1 MISLMAIFKQSF
13 TFICLVCIYG
23 EWICLCYDAYVEVRL
38 AELSSLIPL
47 CGSRG
52 LDVSHQ
58 VWWQASLTNGLSLW
72 RQLRAILMN
81 VGLKTLSK
89 ETCCYSEDLY
99 DLVK

>member
-1 MISLMAIFKQSF
+1 MGNGH
-13 TFICLVCIYG
+13 VY
-23 EWICLCYDAYVEVRL
+23 CYDAYVEVRL
-38 AELSSLIPL
+38 AELSFLIPP

-58 VWWQASLTNGLSLW
+58 IWWQASLTNELSLW
-72 RQLRAILMN
+72 PQLRAILMN
-81 VGLKTLSK
+81 VGFKTLSK

>member
-1 MISLMAIFKQSF
+1 MY
-13 TFICLVCIYG
+13 LVCIWG
-23 EWICLCYDAYVEVRL
+23 EWACYDAYMEVRF
-38 AELSSLIPL
+38 AELSSRIPP

-58 VWWQASLTNGLSLW
+58 VWWQASLTNELSLW
-72 RQLRAILMN
+72 PQLRVILMN

-89 ETCCYSEDLY
+89 ETCCFSEDLY